1 MVCRREVGGGI
12 AVICTVLLLTPAV
25 ASAAQTH
32 TVQSGETLWAI
43 AARYHVPVDAIVGA
57 NRLADPDV
65 LPLGQ
70 RLVIPAATRARRAPV
85 AAVALSPSGR
95 PGIHGGEQ
103 KSTVAAVA
111 APLVGIRY
119 RWGGSTPEGFDCSGF
134 IGYVL
139 GKMGVRVPRTTYAMY
154 AQGLPIAKSDLQIGD
169 VVLFQTVSP
178 GPSHAG
184 IYLGGATF
192 IHASSASGRVTVTS
206 LDDHYYRP
214 RLLGARRFF

>member
-1 MVCRREVGGGI
+1 MVCRREAGVGI
-12 AVICTVLLLTPAV
+12 AVMCAVLLLTPAV

-43 AARYHVPVDAIVGA
+43 AVRYHVPIGAIVDA

-65 LPLGQ
+65 LPLGR
-70 RLVIPAATRARRAPV
+70 RLVIPAAARARRAPV
-85 AAVALSPSGR
+85 AAVLSPSGR

-169 VVLFQTVSP
+169 VVFFQTVSP

-184 IYLGGATF
+184 IYLGGTTF
-192 IHASSASGRVTVTS
+192 IHASSASRGVTVTS
-206 LDDHYYRP
+206 LEDHYYRP

>member
-1 MVCRREVGGGI
+1 MVCRREAGVGI
-12 AVICTVLLLTPAV
+12 AVMCTVLLLTPAV

-43 AARYHVPVDAIVGA
+43 AVRYHVPVGAIVGA

-70 RLVIPAATRARRAPV
+70 RLVIPAPARARRAPV
-85 AAVALSPSGR
+85 AAVLSPSGR
-95 PGIHGGEQ
+95 PGIHGGKQ
-103 KSTVAAVA
+103 KSTVAAVVS
-111 APLVGIRY
+111 PLVGIRY
-119 RWGGSTPEGFDCSGF
+119 RWGGSTLEGFDCSGF

-154 AQGLPIAKSDLQIGD
+154 AQGLPIMKSDLQIGD
-169 VVLFQTVSP
+169 VVFFQTVSP

-184 IYLGGATF
+184 IYLGGTTF

-206 LDDHYYRP
+206 LEDHYYRP